1 MKEGI
6 YESRASAFVWLRVGR
21 LSGSL
26 ACFMGISDLGW
37 RCAVAD
43 FVFRLHMITPP
54 YQVTAFSP
62 VTATGL
68 VLIAGAIGYVSGW
81 FIGVVWNHFALH
93 SAAHWQFERHE
104 PTHAH

>member
-1 MKEGI
+1 MTSRGRDMKEGI

-26 ACFMGISDLGW
+26 ACVVGISGLGW
-37 RCAVAD
+37 RCAVAIGL
-43 FVFRLHMITPP
+43 LHMITPP
-54 YQVTAFSP
+54 YQATAFSP

-81 FIGVVWNHFALH
+81 VIGVVWHHFALH
-93 SAAHWQFERHE
+93 SAA
-104 PTHAH
+104 